1 MTGGKFKLPKGYR
14 ECLDGAREE
23 AGKFGIGVDYRII
36 GQHHPKLIFSY
47 GDKELVVPFS
57 CTPRVNMQA
66 EFGKRK
72 ARQAARKLS
81 PDHSPTKGC
90 LRHE

>member
-23 AGKFGIGVDYRII
+23 AEKYGMGVDYRIS
-36 GQHHPKLIFSY
+36 GQHHPKLIFIY
-47 GDKELVVPFS
+47 GDRELVVPFS

-72 ARQAARKLS
+72 ARQAARTLCQDER
-81 PDHSPTKGC
+81 P
-90 LRHE
+90 